1 MLDYPGV
8 IVMREQLIGNAI
20 ITKGYCATHAD
31 CVCHAGMAYKG
42 NVFGAEEAQ
51 TTLDTNFAGTRAV
64 CERLAPLLADGGRVV
79 NVCSSAGKLR
89 ILRSQVRWSG
99 WQCCKCL

>member
-1 MLDYPGV
+1 MDHACPRGV
-8 IVMREQLIGNAI
+8 AF
-20 ITKGYCATHAD
+20 KGHVTV
-31 CVCHAGMAYKG
+31 CVLSGIASGFTGMAFKG

-51 TTLDTNFAGTRAV
+51 TTLDTNFAGTRSV

-89 ILRSQVRWSG
+89 ILRSPV
-99 WQCCKCL
+99 